1 MTAGTEIKDGACVV
15 IVKTEWNS
23 NIVDELEDG
32 AIHKLESNGIS
43 NIISLTVP
51 GAVEIPFA
59 IRQCW
64 EKLKYKD
71 NKPQAFIALGTVI
84 QGDTPHFDYVCKMV
98 SEGILQLNLTL
109 PVPVI
114 FGILTVNTLEQAL
127 ERIGGKNGHK
137 GEEAADTALKMMRLG
152 YVIDDYT
159 KQLNFQL

>member
-1 MTAGTEIKDGACVV
+1 
-15 IVKTEWNS
+15 
-23 NIVDELEDG
+23 
-32 AIHKLESNGIS
+32 
-43 NIISLTVP
+43 
-51 GAVEIPFA
+51 
-59 IRQCW
+59 
-64 EKLKYKD
+64 
-71 NKPQAFIALGTVI
+71 
-84 QGDTPHFDYVCKMV
+84 MV

-152 YVIDDYT
+152 YVIDEYT